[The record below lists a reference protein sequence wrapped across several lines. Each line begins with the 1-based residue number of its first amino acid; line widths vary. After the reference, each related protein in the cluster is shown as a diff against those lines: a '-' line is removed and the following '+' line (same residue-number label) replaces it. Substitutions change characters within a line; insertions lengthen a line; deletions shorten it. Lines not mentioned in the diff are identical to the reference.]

1 MVFITKPIINQIF
14 KKIKKYNNI
23 VIARHVSP
31 DPDAI
36 ASQIALRDSI
46 RLAFPNKTVLAVGVG
61 VAKFKYYGILDKQN
75 YEDID
80 NALLIALDVP
90 NMHRIDGIEG
100 LKYKEIIRID
110 HHPSED
116 IKCLTEWCDV
126 TCSSTCQMVSE
137 LIMDTKLGLNT
148 KIAENLFLG
157 MVSDSDRFL
166 LKNTTAHTFEV
177 AARLI
182 KESNLDFPPLY
193 DKLYIRPFSEI
204 KFQAYIINNLVVDES
219 GLAYIKINEDILKEF
234 NVDASTVT
242 NMINNFNFTAD
253 YVVWTFVVEDKRND
267 QIKVSIR
274 SRGPVINAI
283 ANKYNG
289 GGHKLA
295 SGCRIKTMDEVDKL
309 LDELK
314 NAAKEYISTLK
325 DSE

>member
-14 KKIKKYNNI
+14 KKIKKYSNI
-23 VIARHVSP
+23 VLARHVSP

-46 RLAFPNKTVLAVGVG
+46 RETFPTKKVLAVGVG
-61 VAKFKYYGILDKQN
+61 VAKFKDYGILDKQN
-75 YEDID
+75 YEDIKD
-80 NALLIALDVP
+80 ALLIVLDVP
-90 NMHRIDGIEG
+90 NMWRVDGIEG
-100 LKYKEIIRID
+100 LKFKEIIRID

-116 IKCLTEWCDV
+116 IKAVVDWCDI

-137 LIMDTKLGLNT
+137 LIMDTKLVLNT
-148 KIAENLFLG
+148 KIASNLFLG

-182 KESNLDFPPLY
+182 RESNLDFPPLY
-193 DKLYIRPFSEI
+193 DKLYIRPFSE
-204 KFQAYIINNLVVDES
+204 KVFQAYIINNLVVDES
-219 GLAYIKINEDILKEF
+219 GLAYIKINDDVLKEY
-234 NVDASTVT
+234 NVDAATVT
-242 NMINNFNFTAD
+242 NMINDFNFTED
-253 YVVWTFVVEDKRND
+253 YVVWTFIVNDPRND

-274 SRGPVINAI
+274 SRGPVVNII

-295 SGCRIKTMDEVDKL
+295 AGCRIKNEDDVDKL
-309 LDELK
+309 LEELK
-314 NAAKEYISTLK
+314 IAAKEYTSTIK

>member
-14 KKIKKYNNI
+14 KKIKKYKNI

-31 DPDAI
+31 DPDAM
-36 ASQIALRDSI
+36 ASQIGLRDSI
-46 RLAFPNKTVLAVGVG
+46 RETFPDKNVLAVGVG
-61 VAKFKYYGILDKQN
+61 VAKFKYYGTLDKQN
-75 YEDID
+75 YEGIKD
-80 NALLIALDVP
+80 ALLIVLDVP
-90 NMHRIDGIEG
+90 NMHRVDGIDG
-100 LKYKEIIRID
+100 LNYKEIIRID

-116 IKCLTEWCDV
+116 IKCLTEWCDI

-137 LIMDTKLGLNT
+137 LIMDSKLVLNT
-148 KIAENLFLG
+148 KIASNLFLG

-182 KESNLDFPPLY
+182 NESNLDFPPLY

-204 KFQAYIINNLVVDES
+204 KFEAFIINNLTIDES
-219 GLAYIKINEDILKEF
+219 GLAYIKINEDILKEY
-234 NVDASTVT
+234 NVDAATVT
-242 NMINNFNFTAD
+242 NMINNFNFVDD
-253 YVVWTFVVEDKRND
+253 YVVWTFIVND
-267 QIKVSIR
+267 PKLDLIRVSIR
-274 SRGPVINAI
+274 SRGPVVNTI

-295 SGCRIKTMDEVDKL
+295 AGCRIKTMEEVDKL
-309 LDELK
+309 LEELK